1 MIQWLRIHLP
11 MQGIQVP
18 SLVRED
24 PTWPRAIEPVG
35 HNYSA
40 CALEH
45 SSHNYRAHLLQ
56 LLKPTRSRARA
67 LQQGKPLQWEA
78 RTLQGE
84 KSRAQQWRPNT
95 AKKWQINKLIKK
107 GEREIERRLF
117 SSMGDKANR
126 KCYTVQVQWTRECGD
141 FYRSV
146 AAPSAKDFFLPTPTP
161 IL

>member
-1 MIQWLRIHLP
+1 MIQWLRTHLP

-24 PTWPRAIEPVG
+24 PTWPRATEPVG

-45 SSHNYRAHLLQ
+45 PSSNYRAQSLQ
-56 LLKPTRSRARA
+56 LLKLTSSRARG

-78 RTLQGE
+78 RTPQGG
-84 KSRAQQWRPNT
+84 KSHAQQWRPNT
-95 AKKWQINKLIKK
+95 ANRWQINTLIKK
-107 GEREIERRLF
+107 VKREIVRRIF
-117 SSMGDKANR
+117 SSMGDKANH
-126 KCYTVQVQWTRECGD
+126 KCYKVQVQWTRECGD

-146 AAPSAKDFFLPTPTP
+146 AAPSAKDVFLPTPTP